1 MASLTEKTDVLG
13 YSNAYHLLRRTT
25 YHITKAKIMD
35 LATKTPSQA
44 LDILF
49 TFTDPIP
56 ASPLNVN
63 NETIIPTVAEPTITD
78 TLATANATN
87 YDKLWWLYQAYK
99 DESAQYKIATWL
111 HLLFVTD
118 DGASFWNNF
127 DYKEL
132 LRFHANK
139 SIKDLAIR
147 MTTNPRMLVFLN
159 NNLNKKNSPNQNYS
173 REFLELFTILKG
185 PQVGTG
191 DYTNYTELDVQQ
203 AAKVLTGFTT
213 NTAVLDKTNRL
224 QNVDPVTNLP
234 NGIISITNHDTTSIK
249 TFSYAFG
256 GASINP
262 GTTAVTIQTE
272 LENFISMVFNKD
284 ETAKAYC
291 RRMYRYFVGR
301 AISATIETDIIVPL
315 AVFLKANNYNILP
328 TLKKLLS
335 SKHFYDEEDT
345 IVGDQVIGAL
355 TRNPLELLFHM
366 MSLLDLQFPLYQNNV
381 ASIHSLMNS
390 KILSTSINCAFPIFN
405 PQSVNGFAGY
415 SSSPDYDKN
424 FITTAS
430 LRIRYLNTIDTFI
443 TGFSYSGFQYKL
455 NLPLFV
461 KSSGNFT
468 SPQIADNIVTDF
480 FNLLHIEVPDITR
493 FNYFKDIFLGGLS
506 VINWQN
512 EWNNYIST
520 NNSSGV
526 KIPIDRLVKA
536 LIKSPEFQTF

>member
-1 MASLTEKTDVLG
+1 MPSLTEKTDILG

-25 YHITKAKIMD
+25 YQITKTRILYFA
-35 LATKTPSQA
+35 AKTPAQA
-44 LDILF
+44 LSELF
-49 TFTDPIP
+49 SFSNPIP
-56 ASPLNVN
+56 PSPLNTN
-63 NETIIPTVAEPTITD
+63 NETIVPTVANPTITD
-78 TLATANATN
+78 TLNTVSTVKN
-87 YDKLWWLYQAYK
+87 DKYWWLYQAYI
-99 DESAQYKIATWL
+99 DESAQHKIAAWL
-111 HLLFVTD
+111 HLLFITD
-118 DGASFWNNF
+118 DGTSFHTNF

-159 NNLNKKNSPNQNYS
+159 NNLNKKNSPNQNYA

-203 AAKVLTGFTT
+203 AAKVFTGFTT
-213 NTAVLDKTNRL
+213 STAVLDKFNRL

-234 NGIISITNHDTTSIK
+234 NGIISITNHDTTSVK

-262 GTTAVTIQTE
+262 GTTETTIQAE
-272 LENFISMVFNKD
+272 LENFITMIFNKD

-301 AISATIETDIIVPL
+301 NITTEIETGVIEPLSII
-315 AVFLKANNYNILP
+315 LKSNNYNILP
-328 TLKKLLS
+328 TLTALLS
-335 SKHFYDEEDT
+335 SKHFYDEEDA
-345 IVGDQVIGAL
+345 IAGDQIIGAL
-355 TRNPLELLFHM
+355 VRSPMELYFHM
-366 MSLLDLQFPLYQNNV
+366 MSLLNVQIPLYQTNA
-381 ASIHSLMNS
+381 ASIHSLMNT
-390 KILSTSINCAFPIFN
+390 KILSNVSNSGFPLFA
-405 PQSVNGFAGY
+405 PQSVNGYAGY

-443 TGFSYSGFQYKL
+443 TGFTYSGFQYKL
-455 NLPLFV
+455 NLPVFV
-461 KSSGNFT
+461 KDSGYFS
-468 SPQIADNIVTDF
+468 SPQSAIQLVTDF
-480 FNLLHIEVPDITR
+480 FTLLHIEVPSTTR
-493 FNYFKDIFLGGLS
+493 FDYFKDIFLNGLS
-506 VINWQN
+506 ATNWQN
-512 EWNNYIST
+512 EWNLYLSS
-520 NNSSGV
+520 NNSNNV
-526 KIPIDRLVKA
+526 KIAIDRLVKA